1 MRYTRVTDCDFN
13 NGEGI
18 RVTLWVSGCTHH
30 CPECQNE
37 WLQKYNIGKPIL
49 EAWDEIEKYS
59 KPDYIT
65 GLTISGGDPLDQSN
79 FTDLIKLIK
88 KYKDRFPKKTI
99 WLYTGFY
106 YDDLNPAQKEVA
118 DLCNVIVDGPYIKE
132 LKDLTLP
139 FRGSSNQHLIY
150 K

>member
-1 MRYTRVTDCDFN
+1 MRYTRVTNCDFN
-13 NGEGI
+13 NGEGA
-18 RVTLWVSGCTHH
+18 RVTLWVSGCSHH
-30 CPECQNE
+30 CPECQNF
-37 WLQKYNIGKPIL
+37 WMQNYNIGKPL
-49 EAWDEIEKYS
+49 LDSWDEIEEYS
-59 KPDYIT
+59 KKGYID

-88 KYKDRFPKKTI
+88 RYKAVFPKKTI

-106 YDDLNPAQKEVA
+106 YDDLNPAQREVA
-118 DLCNVIVDGPYIKE
+118 DLCDVIVDGPYVKD
-132 LKDLTLP
+132 LRDLTLP